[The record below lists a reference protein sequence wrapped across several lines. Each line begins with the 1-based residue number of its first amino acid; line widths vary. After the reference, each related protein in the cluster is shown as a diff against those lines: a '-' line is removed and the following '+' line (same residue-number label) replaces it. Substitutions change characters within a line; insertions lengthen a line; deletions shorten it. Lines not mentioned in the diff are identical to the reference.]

1 MALSLRDRL
10 RTLTVIELKKELKE
24 QFSAIQTGVKED
36 LVERLACL
44 IEREQARVT
53 QAPGKKKGFYH
64 FGFTT
69 HQTLLF
75 SKSINIRPAILG
87 LSFCLGT
94 IQVLRH
100 HVFDLLGPSTHL

>member
-53 QAPGKKKGFYH
+53 QAPGKKKD
-64 FGFTT
+64 FTI
-69 HQTLLF
+69 LVLPP
-75 SKSINIRPAILG
+75 IRLYCFPNQLIFFLQFWGYRFA
-87 LSFCLGT
+87 
-94 IQVLRH
+94 
-100 HVFDLLGPSTHL
+100 

>member
-1 MALSLRDRL
+1 MMALSLRDRL

-53 QAPGKKKGFYH
+53 DPSKGKKNLWKPRNVG
-64 FGFTT
+64 
-69 HQTLLF
+69 
-75 SKSINIRPAILG
+75 A
-87 LSFCLGT
+87 
-94 IQVLRH
+94 RH
-100 HVFDLLGPSTHL
+100 C